1 MQLVQDI
8 YKIIEN
14 GEFIKWLIVT
24 IITSLAI
31 ALTNTLIY
39 IKLFKL
45 KTKRIL
51 Q

>member
-39 IKLFKL
+39 IKLFSVEVKN
-45 KTKRIL
+45 KKK
-51 Q
+51 